1 MDSASADGREPQLE
15 TDVHGVA
22 DPLGGRPFA
31 LAEAEV
37 EALEA
42 RRALHD
48 RRISCRRKRERDR
61 HGPCLAPY
69 RQLAVGAPAVA
80 RALEALGVIYGLR
93 VLRGREEVR
102 TAQDFVAL
110 AVLRIDRCR
119 IHGHVEPACC
129 GLAGIEVD

>member
-1 MDSASADGREPQLE
+1 MGSASADGREPQLE
-15 TDVHGVA
+15 ADVDGIA

-48 RRISCRRKRERDR
+48 RRIASGCKRERDG
-61 HGPCLAPY
+61 HGARLAPH

-80 RALEALGVIYGLR
+80 RALETLGVVHRPRMLR
-93 VLRGREEVR
+93 SREEVG
-102 TAQDFVAL
+102 TAQDLVAL
-110 AVLRIDRCR
+110 AVLR
-119 IHGHVEPACC
+119 
-129 GLAGIEVD
+129 